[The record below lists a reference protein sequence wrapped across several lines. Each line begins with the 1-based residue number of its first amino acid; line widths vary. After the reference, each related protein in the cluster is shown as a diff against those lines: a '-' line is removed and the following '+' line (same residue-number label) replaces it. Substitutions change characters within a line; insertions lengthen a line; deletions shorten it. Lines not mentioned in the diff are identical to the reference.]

1 MIEGTGMAEE
11 QVERRLAAILAADV
25 VGYSRLMEANEERT
39 MGALRLHRRE
49 FFDPTVAKHG
59 GRIFKVMGDGFLVE
73 FGSVLNAARCAVEI
87 QRGMV
92 DRNAGVPEDR
102 HIKFRI
108 GINLGDLIVEGD
120 DFYGDGV
127 NMASR
132 LEGLAGPGGIACS
145 AVVRNQVG
153 NKLDMEFLD
162 QGEKTV
168 KNIAQPVHV
177 YFINLTEAIASS
189 PAQSTAG
196 AQARAK
202 SDKPSVAI
210 LPFANMSND
219 PEQEFFSDGI
229 TEDIITDLSK
239 VSGLFVLS
247 RNTVFTYK
255 GKSLNLEQIAKQL
268 GVAYIVEGSV
278 RKAGNRVRITAQLIE
293 GANDGHLWAER
304 YDRDLTDIFA
314 VQDEIT
320 KTIVEQLKVKL
331 LPEEKKAIEQAPTAN
346 VEAYTCYLRG
356 RQFYH
361 ILTKSSLTLGRRM
374 FAQAVELDPLYA
386 RAYAGIADCDS
397 MLYALHGVAISVD
410 EILAITDK
418 ALAIDPNLAEAQAAR
433 GLALMVGGRRVEAA
447 SAIEQAMALD
457 PNCYQAHHTFARL
470 GFTAG
475 DFELAAKHFL
485 RALEIQPDDY
495 QSPLMLNQVFVSL
508 GRPEEA
514 VKYAKLGVKR
524 AEEALRLHPESSR
537 PAQIG
542 APVLAYLGERER
554 AKEWIAR
561 ALAIDPDDSLV
572 SYNAACTYAQLG
584 ESDRAIDLLETC
596 MQRLGSNQKLW
607 LKNDSDLD
615 PIRNHPRYQRLIELA
630 G

>member
-1 MIEGTGMAEE
+1 MGEE

-39 MGALRLHRRE
+39 MGALRQHRRE

-73 FGSVLNAARCAVEI
+73 FNSVMNAARCAVEI
-87 QRGMV
+87 QRGMPE
-92 DRNAGVPEDR
+92 RNAGVPEDR

-108 GINLGDLIVEGD
+108 GINLGEIIVEGD

-127 NMASR
+127 NMAAR

-153 NKLDMEFLD
+153 NKLELEFLD

-177 YFINLTEAIASS
+177 YFVNLGTPSGSVPSVA
-189 PAQSTAG
+189 PGVVTR
-196 AQARAK
+196 AR

-255 GKSLNLEQIAKQL
+255 GKALNLEQIAKQL
-268 GVAYIVEGSV
+268 GVSYIVEGSV
-278 RKAGNRVRITAQLIE
+278 RKAGNRVRINAQLIE
-293 GANDGHLWAER
+293 GASDGHIWAER
-304 YDRDLTDIFA
+304 YDRDLSDIFA

-331 LPEEKKAIEQAPTAN
+331 LPEEKKAIEQAPTDN
-346 VEAYTCYLRG
+346 VEAYTNYLRG
-356 RQFYH
+356 RQFFVMG
-361 ILTKSSLTLGRRM
+361 TKSSLTLARRM
-374 FAQAVELDPLYA
+374 FARAIELDPHYA
-386 RAYAGIADCDS
+386 RAYAGMADCDS
-397 MLYALHGVAISVD
+397 RLNSVHGVPTSVD
-410 EILAITDK
+410 DILATAGK
-418 ALAIDPNLAEAQAAR
+418 ALAIEPNLPEAHAAR
-433 GLALMVGGRRVEAA
+433 GFALMSGSRPTEAA
-447 SAIEQAMALD
+447 AAFEQALTLD
-457 PNCYQAHHTFARL
+457 PNCHEANQLYAQFCITR
-470 GFTAG
+470 G
-475 DFELAAKHFL
+475 DFEPAAKHFM
-485 RALEIQPDDY
+485 RAMEIQPDDY
-495 QSPLMLNQVFVSL
+495 QSPLLLQQVFHSL

-514 VKYAKLGVKR
+514 VKYARLGVKR
-524 AEEALRLHPESSR
+524 AEEALRLHPESSK
-537 PAQIG
+537 PAQQG
-542 APVLAYLGERER
+542 ACALAFLGERDR
-554 AKEWIAR
+554 AKEWLAR
-561 ALAIDPDDSLV
+561 ALAIDPDDNLAR
-572 SYNAACTYAQLG
+572 YNAACAYCLLG
-584 ESDRAIDLLETC
+584 EIDRAIDLLEIALP
-596 MQRLGSNQKLW
+596 QLGPDMKLW

-615 PIRNHPRYQRLIELA
+615 PVRTHPRYQKLLELSA
-630 G
+630 